1 MRLIFSL
8 LSLAVLIGIAFTGWG
23 IWNSCEPFA
32 STPHSWWEHPLVFAL
47 GWLEFL
53 FIAFMNIGMSDDAFN
68 LCKQENWMVLNNR
81 FPEFKWMVLASF
93 GYIVLIEIIEG
104 VVKDRVDSD
113 EFVIKSRANRKIKPS
128 EENIL
133 VSKDVQNKIKKIKSS
148 SRTTK
153 SIQPE
158 KTTKVAS
165 KSVATRRAD
174 KGVSLA
180 GKKSK

>member
-1 MRLIFSL
+1 VVL
-8 LSLAVLIGIAFTGWG
+8 LGVGFAGWG
-23 IWNSCEPFA
+23 IWNSCEPYA
-32 STPHSWWEHPLVFAL
+32 EAPYSWWAHPLIFAL
-47 GWLEFL
+47 GWLEFP
-53 FIAFMNIGMSDDAFN
+53 FIAFMNMGFSDSAFN
-68 LCKQENWMVLNNR
+68 LCKQENWMALNIR
-81 FPEFKWMVLASF
+81 FPELKWVVLASF
-93 GYIVLIEIIEG
+93 GYVMLIEIIEG
-104 VVKDRVDSD
+104 VVKDSVDSD
-113 EFVIKSRANRKIKPS
+113 EVVIKSRATRKIKPS

-165 KSVATRRAD
+165 KSVATRRAN